1 MDPITKKKKKK
12 NDHMVILF
20 YFIAFSYHPRVI
32 EKN

>member
-1 MDPITKKKKKK
+1 MDPITKKKK

>member
-1 MDPITKKKKKK
+1 MDPITKKK